1 MKIKFLFILFLGCAL
16 SLTGQAQSTE
26 NALFWKVS
34 GNGLTADSYL
44 YGTIHLAC
52 EVKISDNVKQAFD
65 STEQLALEINMAD
78 PNMMTV
84 MMQNMYMKDGKK
96 LSDFAND
103 EELKQ
108 LEAFF
113 KGKVQG
119 MNFGMMQSIKPFFL
133 SAMAVTSF
141 MSCSTPQGYDMYF
154 MEQAKAKEKS
164 IIGLET
170 LMDQVNMIDKI
181 PYQEQVDELLEM
193 ASKPAEENSRV
204 YQEMLKRYEAKDLDG
219 LMKFMTEQESSMNLY
234 AEDFLDN
241 RNKKWIPVIEEKAK
255 ETSTFFAFGAA
266 HLAGNNGVINLLRRA
281 GYTIK
286 AME

>member
-1 MKIKFLFILFLGCAL
+1 MNLKSLFLLFLICAL
-16 SLTGQAQSTE
+16 PISAHSQSTE
-26 NALFWKVS
+26 NALLWKVS
-34 GNGLTADSYL
+34 GNGLSADSYL

-52 EVKISDNVKQAFD
+52 DVNITDDMQQAFD
-65 STEQLALEINMAD
+65 STEQLALEIDMAD
-78 PNMMTV
+78 PTMMTV

-113 KGKVQG
+113 EGKVQG

-154 MEQAKAKEKS
+154 MEQAKAEEKS

-181 PYQEQVDELLEM
+181 PYEEQVDELLEM
-193 ASKPAEENSRV
+193 ASKSTEENSRI
-204 YQEMLKRYEAKDLDG
+204 YEEMLKKYKAKDLDG

-241 RNKKWIPVIEEKAK
+241 RNKKWIPVIVEKAK
-255 ETSTFFAFGAA
+255 ETPTFFAFGAA
-266 HLAGNNGVINLLRRA
+266 HLAGQNGVINLLRRA
-281 GYTIK
+281 GYK
-286 AME
+286 VEAVE